1 MFKFL
6 LSKMQTPRW
15 VVFLIDTCIISV
27 SILASYLLRF
37 NFDLVEII
45 NQNLGITFAIIVPT
59 RILSFVISK
68 TYSGL
73 VRYTSTKDAMRI
85 SITIITGSVFAF
97 TLSAILT
104 YAFGL
109 PRIPLSIAI
118 LDCIIAMAV
127 MIISRFVV
135 KSLYLEHRNL
145 DMDSMLENVVIYG
158 ASESAL
164 TTKRTL
170 DRDAGSNY
178 KVVAFIDSDD
188 RFKGKSIDGVKI
200 YKTSALEEIIEK
212 HNVKSLIFANDC
224 PSKYKKNAI
233 IELCLNHNIKVMS
246 TPTVN
251 NWINGEL
258 SFKQIKNIK
267 IEDLLERDP
276 IQLED
281 DKIRMEILNKTI
293 LVTGAAGSIGSEIVR
308 QLTRFNPKK
317 IIVFDQAESPLYDL
331 ELELREKLNFENFE
345 IVIGDITDKARLTET
360 FEKYR
365 PEAVYHAAAYKHV
378 PMMENNPSQ
387 AVANNVKGTKY
398 LADFSVK
405 YNVQKFVM
413 VSTDKAVNPTNVM
426 GCSKRICEIYT
437 QSLNSMFQTKFI
449 TTRFGN
455 VLGSNG
461 SVIPRFKAQI
471 EKGGPVTVTHPEIT
485 RFFMTIPEA
494 CQLVLQAG
502 TLGNGGEI
510 FVFDM
515 GKSVKIIDL
524 AKKMIKLS
532 GLSLGKDIQIAFTGL
547 RPGEKLYE
555 EVLNDKEK
563 TLPTT
568 HSQIMVAKVREY
580 DFSVVSEQISE
591 LIALAD
597 CRDNMKIVAM
607 MKRIVPEFKSE
618 NSVYE
623 ELDNLNAA
631 ASNNA
636 AELDSNLATEEKYP
650 VVEKDFQKKSRI
662 VYSNKKG
669 FPIGKKFSLIH

>member
-1 MFKFL
+1 MFKL
-6 LSKMQTPRW
+6 LITRMHTPRW
-15 VVFLIDTCIISV
+15 VVFIIDMMIVTF
-27 SILASYLLRF
+27 SIAASYLLRF
-37 NFDLVEII
+37 NFDWSEII
-45 NQNLGITFAIIVPT
+45 KQNLALAIAIILPV
-59 RILSFVISK
+59 RVLSFIIFR
-68 TYSGL
+68 TYAGL
-73 VRYTSTKDAMRI
+73 VRYTSTNDAMRI
-85 SITIITGSVFAF
+85 LLTVISGSIVAFFGSLLVNLYTNLDFQ
-97 TLSAILT
+97 
-104 YAFGL
+104 
-109 PRIPLSIAI
+109 IPLSIAI
-118 LDCIIAMAV
+118 LDCIIATTI
-127 MIISRFVV
+127 MIISRFLV
-135 KSLYLEHRNL
+135 KLLYLEHHVQ
-145 DMDSMLENVVIYG
+145 DPAVENVIIYG
-158 ASESAL
+158 ANESAL
-164 TTKRTL
+164 TTKKTL

-178 KVVAFIDSDD
+178 KVVAFIDSDQ
-188 RFKGKSIDGVKI
+188 RLRGKSIDAVKI
-200 YKTSALEEIIEK
+200 YPPEMLDEI
-212 HNVKSLIFANDC
+212 VKKYDVTNLIFAGNT
-224 PSKYKKNAI
+224 PSKSKRKDI
-233 IELCLNHNIKVMS
+233 IDWCLSNNVRVMS

-258 SFKQIKNIK
+258 SFKQIKNIR

-276 IQLED
+276 IHLEE
-281 DKIRMEILNKTI
+281 DKIRKDILNKTV

-308 QLTRFNPKK
+308 QLTRFNPHK

-331 ELELREKLNFENFE
+331 ELELKEKLNFDNFE
-345 IVIGDITDKARLTET
+345 IVIGSICDKTRLTWTFET
-360 FEKYR
+360 FR
-365 PEAVYHAAAYKHV
+365 PSIVYHAAAYKHV

-387 AVANNVKGTKY
+387 AVANNVRGTKF

-405 YNVQKFVM
+405 YGVKKFVM
-413 VSTDKAVNPTNVM
+413 ISTDKAVNPTNVM

-437 QSLNSMFQTKFI
+437 QSLNSMFPTQFI

-532 GLSLGKDIQIAFTGL
+532 GLTLGRDIQIHYTGL

-563 TLPTT
+563 TLPTN

-580 DFSVVSEQISE
+580 DFPKVSEQVNE
-591 LIALAD
+591 LIAMTESK
-597 CRDNMKIVAM
+597 DNMKIVAM

-618 NSVYE
+618 NSIYE
-623 ELDNLNAA
+623 ELDTLNTITDNQAEIKSENKSKNE
-631 ASNNA
+631 SNKYENA
-636 AELDSNLATEEKYP
+636 MHKN
-650 VVEKDFQKKSRI
+650 QI
-662 VYSNKKG
+662 VYSNKKV